1 MLSQEGLDL
10 THIASINLSI
20 SDMDDFGAVNAVY
33 STMFGT
39 GPPSRACVG
48 VRLPL
53 GTRVRVD
60 CFAFDDSAVKETPLK
75 RQALHVQ
82 GVSYW
87 APANIGP
94 YSQAIQV
101 RVWVDGQIASSSRI
115 YLHRL
120 IIASSSQG
128 KSD

>member
-1 MLSQEGLDL
+1 
-10 THIASINLSI
+10 
-20 SDMDDFGAVNAVY
+20 MDDFGAVNAVY

-39 GPPSRACVG
+39 SPPSRACVG
-48 VRLPL
+48 VQLPL
-53 GTRVRVD
+53 GTRVRLD
-60 CFAFDDSAVKETPLK
+60 CVAFDDSTVKETPLK

-101 RVWVDGQIASSSRI
+101 CTWADGHSASSSRI
-115 YLHRL
+115 
-120 IIASSSQG
+120 ISTG
-128 KSD
+128 

>member
-1 MLSQEGLDL
+1 
-10 THIASINLSI
+10 
-20 SDMDDFGAVNAVY
+20 MDDFGAVNAIY

-39 GPPSRACVG
+39 SPPSRACVG

-53 GTRVRVD
+53 GTRVRMD

-82 GVSYW
+82 SVSYW

-101 RVWVDGQIASSSRI
+101 RAWVDSQFTSNSRLYLYRLIIGSSSRG
-115 YLHRL
+115 R
-120 IIASSSQG
+120 SV
-128 KSD
+128 

>member
-1 MLSQEGLDL
+1 
-10 THIASINLSI
+10 
-20 SDMDDFGAVNAVY
+20 MDDFGAVNAVY

-39 GPPSRACVG
+39 SPPSRACVG
-48 VRLPL
+48 VRLPV

-60 CFAFDDSAVKETPLK
+60 CIAFDDSAVKETPSK

-101 RVWVDGQIASSSRI
+101 RAWVDSQVTSSSRI
-115 YLHRL
+115 YLYRL
-120 IIASSSQG
+120 IIGYSYQG
-128 KSD
+128 KSV